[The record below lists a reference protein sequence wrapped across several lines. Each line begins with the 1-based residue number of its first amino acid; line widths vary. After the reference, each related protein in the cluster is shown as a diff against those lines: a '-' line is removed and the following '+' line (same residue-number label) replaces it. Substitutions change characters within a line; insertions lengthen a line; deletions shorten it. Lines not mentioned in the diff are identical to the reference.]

1 MNPPPTLHPVQALW
15 SDPDH
20 GVVARIEEVM
30 ARHGARPAR
39 CVVLVP
45 YAQLMG
51 VARAMWAHCATAGA
65 APRFETTRNWARG
78 VGDFTPAPHDLSF
91 DMARDLVT
99 AQALLAQTS
108 FGADKQTLA
117 GGLVELA
124 GQLAPLAAAH
134 HPDARAEWM
143 LALQSALRIEGDAEW
158 FKTEGALNA
167 IALAWVANTAY
178 ATDVLLQGPEATHV
192 DLLIVLEGLQ
202 ADPLALALCERWGDS
217 AERIPFPACEAPAEP
232 ALLHAAADPQD
243 EAERAAA
250 CVMRRLAEG
259 HAAVALVAT
268 DRVLTRRIAAQL
280 QSLGVPTHDETGWKL
295 STTRSAATLMGA
307 LRACAREATSD
318 EVLDWLKS
326 TGDLPAGEVDVLETR
341 LRREGL
347 REWRRWSRAIAAG
360 TRDEDAPLRRLTAT
374 VDARRAGLS
383 KARPLDDW
391 LRDLRRLLEATQAW
405 DALAADAA
413 GAGVVTA
420 LWLDADE
427 RSGDAA
433 TGAVAEVGDAGSR
446 QPDAAAAATPA
457 RRLSDGRFTLGEFTG
472 WVRDVLEAGSFVPPA
487 GGAASHVVVLPMQ
500 QLLGRAF
507 DAVVMPGCDERRL
520 PASPEPPGAWTAA
533 QRLALGLPS
542 REALEAAQRAAW
554 AMALCQP
561 RCELLWRVADSTGE
575 PMRPSALLQALR
587 LDGGAVDGADP

>member
-1 MNPPPTLHPVQALW
+1 MTPPPTVHPVQALW

-20 GVVARIEEVM
+20 GVVARIDEVM
-30 ARHGARPAR
+30 ARHGVRPAR

-51 VARAMWAHCATAGA
+51 VAGAMWARCATAGG

-78 VGDFTPAPHDLSF
+78 AGDFIPAAHDLSF

-117 GGLVELA
+117 GSLVELA
-124 GQLAPLAAAH
+124 CQLAPLAAAR
-134 HPDARAEWM
+134 HPDARAAWM
-143 LALQSALRIEGDAEW
+143 LELQSALRIEGDAEW

-167 IALAWVANTAY
+167 IALAWVATTAY
-178 ATDVLLQGPEATHV
+178 ATDVLLQGPDATHV

-202 ADPLALALCERWGDS
+202 ADPLALALCERWGES

-232 ALLHAAADPQD
+232 ARLHAATDPQD

-326 TGDLPAGEVDVLETR
+326 TGDLPAEEVDALETR

-374 VDARRAGLS
+374 VDARRVGLS

-391 LRDLRRLLEATQAW
+391 LRDLRRLLEATAAW

-420 LWLDADE
+420 LWLDDRGSDGE
-427 RSGDAA
+427 AA
-433 TGAVAEVGDAGSR
+433 RVAGGEGRVQGAPAGASDAG
-446 QPDAAAAATPA
+446 PAAMPGH
-457 RRLSDGRFTLGEFTG
+457 RLSDGRFTLGEFTG

-487 GGAASHVVVLPMQ
+487 GGAASHVIVLPMQ
-500 QLLGRAF
+500 
-507 DAVVMPGCDERRL
+507 L
-520 PASPEPPGAWTAA
+520 PP
-533 QRLALGLPS
+533 
-542 REALEAAQRAAW
+542 
-554 AMALCQP
+554 
-561 RCELLWRVADSTGE
+561 
-575 PMRPSALLQALR
+575 
-587 LDGGAVDGADP
+587 